1 MAGEPLEILSGSV
14 LCNYRLQDG
23 LIILGSYYYGG
34 ERRVCFACYSS
45 AFSGWRGASTG
56 SGTGFRSLELKDGT
70 LHFTVEVPF
79 DATEV
84 DVCIIKTDNF
94 PTT

>member
-1 MAGEPLEILSGSV
+1 MPKEPLDILSGSV

-23 LIILGSYYYGG
+23 LIILGSYYYVGK
-34 ERRVCFACYSS
+34 RQVCLAWYSS
-45 AFSGWRGASTG
+45 TLSSWEGIDPGSTG
-56 SGTGFRSLELKDGT
+56 FQSLELKDGT
-70 LHFTVEVPF
+70 LHFTVLVPIST
-79 DATEV
+79 TEV

>member
-1 MAGEPLEILSGSV
+1 MPKEPLDILSGSV

-34 ERRVCFACYSS
+34 ERRVCFAWYSS
-45 AFSGWRGASTG
+45 TSSKWEGIFPASL
-56 SGTGFRSLELKDGT
+56 GFQSLELKDGT
-70 LHFTVEVPF
+70 LHFTVEVPIST
-79 DATEV
+79 TEV